1 MILYVPR
8 AERPVVPVHCVG
20 ELARFGT
27 SQCVAHEAVR
37 VESGSIRGA
46 VCGRKK
52 KNPPIRSNQPSE
64 RSGEIETR
72 EELTRPDISLRCDVS
87 RSS

>member
-1 MILYVPR
+1 MMAGKKKKSNSMILYVPR

-37 VESGSIRGA
+37 VESGSVRRA
-46 VCGRKK
+46 VCGRK
-52 KNPPIRSNQPSE
+52 NNDSFESA
-64 RSGEIETR
+64 IEMMG
-72 EELTRPDISLRCDVS
+72 
-87 RSS
+87 

>member
-37 VESGSIRGA
+37 VESGSVRRA
-46 VCGRKK
+46 VCGRK
-52 KNPPIRSNQPSE
+52 NNDSFESA
-64 RSGEIETR
+64 IEMMG
-72 EELTRPDISLRCDVS
+72 
-87 RSS
+87 